1 MAIEMETSKID
12 HSMKR
17 VKELAQKHSKPIWQH
32 FTVQK
37 LVKTKVSRKVLKV
50 KYVQPKKMS
59 NNPLTN
65 VYNRLQKKQSSG
77 RVLTAM
83 KAIY

>member
-1 MAIEMETSKID
+1 MAALHSTEIGKDKSLKESSK
-12 HSMKR
+12 
-17 VKELAQKHSKPIWQH
+17 SK
-32 FTVQK
+32 TCA
-37 LVKTKVSRKVLKV
+37 T
-50 KYVQPKKMS
+50 KKMS